1 MRDRSQE
8 SSMQPTHPIQPAT
21 PGHSAVPGQPQL
33 PAATERLL
41 FRTWT
46 LADRDLARSLWTD
59 PEVMRHMG
67 GAATPAA
74 ADQRLQQ
81 EIDRQARLGFQYWPI
96 FLRTTGQFAGCAGL
110 RCFHPETPDRQPPQE
125 LEVGVHLARP
135 CWSLRLG
142 EEAARAVID
151 HAFDVLGVE
160 SLMAGHGPAHTDSQ
174 ALILR
179 LGFVYAQH
187 VVWGPLQALHPFYRL
202 RRSDHLLRRNA
213 SSPANPAAL

>member
-1 MRDRSQE
+1 
-8 SSMQPTHPIQPAT
+8 MQSTHPIPSSTPSQPF
-21 PGHSAVPGQPQL
+21 L
-33 PAATERLL
+33 PAPTERLF

-46 LADRDLARSLWTD
+46 LSDRDLARSLWTD

-74 ADQRLQQ
+74 ADHRLQQ
-81 EIDRQARLGFQYWPI
+81 EIERQARLGFQYWPI

-110 RCFHPETPDRQPPQE
+110 RCFHPEMPEPDTPDRHLPQE
-125 LEVGVHLARP
+125 LEAGVHLARP

-213 SSPANPAAL
+213 TGTAHPAAL